1 MLRSHL
7 CDYGD
12 AYILLRGTITITEGP
27 NDITDE
33 NTRADERN
41 KLAIFKNCATFT
53 DCISEINN
61 SQIDST
67 KYLDVVMPMHNLTEC
82 NSSYSKTVL
91 IFLNKYCCILLNGSI
106 IEMNQMTI

>member
-12 AYILLRGTITITEGP
+12 AYILLRGTITIIEGP
-27 NDITDE
+27 NDITDV
-33 NTRADERN
+33 NTRADEIN

-67 KYLDVVMPMHNLTEC
+67 KYLDVVMP
-82 NSSYSKTVL
+82 Y
-91 IFLNKYCCILLNGSI
+91 I
-106 IEMNQMTI
+106 I